1 MPYRS
6 GALGTLWSS
15 GGRTYVQLGVAPWI
29 GAGQVHLLLE
39 PPPGWRGMA
48 DFDLAW
54 GLLGDFWGW
63 SLDVIN

>member
-1 MPYRS
+1 M
-6 GALGTLWSS
+6 
-15 GGRTYVQLGVAPWI
+15 QLGVAPWI